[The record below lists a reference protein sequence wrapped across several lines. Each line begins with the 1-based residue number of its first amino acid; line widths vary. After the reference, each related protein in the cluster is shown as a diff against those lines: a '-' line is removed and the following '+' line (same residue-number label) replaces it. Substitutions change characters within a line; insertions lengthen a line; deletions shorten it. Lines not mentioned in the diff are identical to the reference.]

1 MQEYG
6 IIVQSVL
13 FVIWSNLNTIHWIV
27 YYLDSI
33 N

>member
-1 MQEYG
+1 MHEYG
-6 IIVQSVL
+6 IIVQAL
-13 FVIWSNLNTIHWIV
+13 YFVIWSNLNTIYWIA